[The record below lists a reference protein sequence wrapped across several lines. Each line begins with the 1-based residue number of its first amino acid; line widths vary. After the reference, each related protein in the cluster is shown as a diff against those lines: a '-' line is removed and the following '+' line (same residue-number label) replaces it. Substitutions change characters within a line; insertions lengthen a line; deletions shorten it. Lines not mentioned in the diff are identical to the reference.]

1 MGTKNK
7 LLVDNYDRRL
17 NYLRIS
23 LTDRCNLRC
32 LYCLPR
38 EGVPKLPHEDI
49 LTYEEILRI
58 ARIASNL
65 GVEKIRLTGGEPLLR
80 KGIYEFIPQLRKLTG
95 LRDLSLTTNGVN
107 LTRNAEK
114 ILLSGIKR
122 INISLD
128 TLRRER
134 YERITGYDCFEEVW
148 GGIELAREL
157 NFHPIKINVV
167 VIKGLND
174 DEVVDFARLSLQHSY
189 HIRFIEYMPMGVTS
203 PVGDL
208 HYIPNSLIKEQLS
221 RVGMLSPIANT
232 VQDGPARR
240 FKFEGAPG
248 EIGFI
253 SPLSHHFCHTCN
265 RLRLTASGGLRP
277 CLLSNQEEDLK
288 GVLRSGGSD
297 SDLADVFLRATRKKL
312 HQYRLPSTKDT
323 VSFPGHMSSIG
334 G

>member
-1 MGTKNK
+1 MKSNHN
-7 LLVDNYDRRL
+7 LLVDQYNRRL

-38 EGVPKLPHEDI
+38 EGIPKLPHEDI

-58 ARIASNL
+58 ARIAVNL

-80 KGIYEFIPQLRKLTG
+80 KGIYEFIPQLYALPG
-95 LRDLSLTTNGVN
+95 LRDISLTTNGVY

-114 ILLSGIKR
+114 IRQAGIKR
-122 INISLD
+122 INVSLD
-128 TLRRER
+128 TLQRER
-134 YERITGYDCFEEVW
+134 YEKITGYDGFEEVW
-148 GGIELAREL
+148 KGIEFAREL
-157 NFHPIKINVV
+157 DFHPIKINVV
-167 VIKGLND
+167 VIEGLND
-174 DEVVDFARLSLQHSY
+174 DEVVDFAKLSQRHSY

-203 PVGDL
+203 PEGDL
-208 HYIPNSLIKEQLS
+208 HHVSNSLVKKQLS
-221 RVGMLSPIANT
+221 RLGQLYSIPNT

-253 SPLSHHFCHTCN
+253 SPLSHHFCHMCN

-288 GVLRSGGSD
+288 GPLRSGASD
-297 SDLADVFLRATRKKL
+297 SDLAHIFMRATRKKL
-312 HQYRLPSTKDT
+312 HQYRLPSENTT
-323 VSFPGHMSSIG
+323 PFPGHMSSIG

>member
-1 MGTKNK
+1 MGSNHN
-7 LLVDNYDRRL
+7 LLVDKYDRRL

-32 LYCLPR
+32 LYCIPR
-38 EGVPKLPHEDI
+38 EGIPKLPHEDI

-58 ARIASNL
+58 ARIAVNL

-80 KGIYEFIPQLRKLTG
+80 KGIYEFIPELHALPG

-114 ILLSGIKR
+114 IRLSGIKR
-122 INISLD
+122 INVSLD

-134 YERITGYDCFEEVW
+134 YEKITGYDGFEEVW

-174 DEVVDFARLSLQHSY
+174 DEVVDFARLSLQHPY
-189 HIRFIEYMPMGVTS
+189 HIRFIEYMPMGDTS
-203 PVGDL
+203 PEGDL
-208 HYIPNSLIKEQLS
+208 HYLSNSLIKEQLS
-221 RVGMLSPIANT
+221 RLGLLSPIPNT

-253 SPLSHHFCHTCN
+253 SPLSNHFCHACN

-288 GVLRSGGSD
+288 GPLRSGASD
-297 SDLADVFLRATRKKL
+297 SDLAHIFIRATRKKL
-312 HQYRLPSTKDT
+312 HQYRLPSENTI
-323 VSFPGHMSSIG
+323 SFPGHMSSIG